1 MKRLSTAAAAAL
13 GATMAATPGL
23 AHHPLAGAPME
34 TLAQGLLSGL
44 GHPVLGFD
52 HLFFVAAVGVL
63 AVFTGRA
70 FLAPLGFIAGML
82 AGCVLIMAGV
92 ALPLVELAIA
102 ASLVILGAILMS
114 GRALGLAPAMALFAG
129 LGLFHGWAY
138 GETITGQEG
147 GMGAAVVAGYLIGL
161 AAVQWAIA
169 VAAGWAV
176 SAGLKAA
183 SADALR
189 ARLAGGVV
197 AGVGALLALEFAE
210 GAAFAAMG
218 IG

>member
-1 MKRLSTAAAAAL
+1 MKRLLTAAAAATL
-13 GATMAATPGL
+13 AATPAL
-23 AHHPLAGAPME
+23 AHHPMGGAPMTTFGE
-34 TLAQGLLSGL
+34 GVLSGVF
-44 GHPVLGFD
+44 HPVLGFD

-63 AVFTGRA
+63 AVFTGQRY
-70 FLAPLGFIAGML
+70 LAPLGFLAGVL
-82 AGCVLIMAGV
+82 AGCFVIMGGV
-92 ALPLVELAIA
+92 ALPLVELVIA
-102 ASLVILGAILMS
+102 ASLVILGAILML
-114 GRALGLAPAMALFAG
+114 GRGLALAPAMALFAV

-161 AAVQWAIA
+161 AVIQWAMA

-176 SAGLKAA
+176 SAMLKAG
-183 SADALR
+183 SAEGLR

-197 AGVGALLALEFAE
+197 AGVGAFLMLEFAE